1 MQLKTI
7 LNRRYRLKRFVYGKA
22 TISDNRL
29 LIEVQPRKNRQPRC
43 GQCRTPGLV
52 DDTRR
57 FREFE
62 FVPILGMAVFFVYA
76 MRRVDCPGCGVKTE
90 HLEWSSGKKRMTMA
104 SKWFLSPWARWMSW
118 SGTARVFGTSWN
130 RVYRSVHHGVIW
142 GLVHRERPK
151 FTAIGIDEIALRC
164 GHRYLTLVDQIDQGL
179 RRLLWVGENREEKTL
194 ERFFD
199 RFESS
204 VRDHLQFVCS
214 ALLKRDCRPCLWCFE
229 PSGSLP
235 RDDDDEQEGR
245 QSESRKNSSAQ
256 ARRLRT
262 DCQAQ
267 SLVPVEATGEP
278 YSETDF
284 QDA

>member
-90 HLEWSSGKKRMTMA
+90 HLEWFSGKERMTMA
-104 SKWFLSPWARWMSW
+104 SKWFLS
-118 SGTARVFGTSWN
+118 T
-130 RVYRSVHHGVIW
+130 
-142 GLVHRERPK
+142 
-151 FTAIGIDEIALRC
+151 
-164 GHRYLTLVDQIDQGL
+164 
-179 RRLLWVGENREEKTL
+179 
-194 ERFFD
+194 
-199 RFESS
+199 
-204 VRDHLQFVCS
+204 
-214 ALLKRDCRPCLWCFE
+214 
-229 PSGSLP
+229 
-235 RDDDDEQEGR
+235 
-245 QSESRKNSSAQ
+245 
-256 ARRLRT
+256 
-262 DCQAQ
+262 
-267 SLVPVEATGEP
+267 
-278 YSETDF
+278 
-284 QDA
+284 